1 MERSLSD
8 SSRSATSR
16 RCSAS
21 DNLSVV
27 GRFPI
32 RSLDHSRVN
41 LCLRPRFIC
50 NYITSEMIVRL
61 YSEYQILLALNVV
74 HFFTVLSL

>member
-21 DNLSVV
+21 DNHSVV
-27 GRFPI
+27 ARYPI
-32 RSLDHSRVN
+32 RSLAHSRVN
-41 LCLRPRFIC
+41 LCLKPRFFC
-50 NYITSEMIVRL
+50 NYIISEVNVRL

-74 HFFTVLSL
+74 HFFTVVSL